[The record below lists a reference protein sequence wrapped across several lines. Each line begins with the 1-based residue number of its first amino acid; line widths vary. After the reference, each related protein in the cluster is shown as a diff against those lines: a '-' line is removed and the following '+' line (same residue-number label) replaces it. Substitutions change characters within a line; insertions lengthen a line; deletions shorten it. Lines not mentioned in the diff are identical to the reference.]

1 MWRKTRRPNNE
12 SALNCVGTDANRNW
26 GFHWNATD
34 GASTDPCSKNF
45 MGPHPFSEVLHTC
58 HPFLR
63 KSSDWDC
70 ERPRLPVGPQR
81 PVEVLHEP
89 ALLWGDGPPALGLH
103 WGEAWQHR
111 PADWGGHLRVQIS
124 PKSCKNSN
132 ILSVGGNTGRWCY
145 EGKLSGA
152 KFSKLMIFLTWSIVW
167 AGYMC
172 SMPDSMINCL
182 SRLDVS
188 PAWCTLQVAALL
200 TGPWELPAS
209 PTGRWISFAKKKA
222 LAKAPTNKNALPK
235 SWSVKLLNGK
245 QAWPIS
251 CRPTTAT

>member
-1 MWRKTRRPNNE
+1 MFSLIKKTQHHFFQTHDRMWRKTRRPNNE

-70 ERPRLPVGPQR
+70 ERPRLLASPQR

-103 WGEAWQHR
+103 WGEAWQHW
-111 PADWGGHLRVQIS
+111 PADWGDHLRIQRS
-124 PKSCKNSN
+124 PKSCQNSN
-132 ILSVGGNTGRWCY
+132 ILSAGGNTGRWCD
-145 EGKLSGA
+145 EGRLSGA
-152 KFSKLMIFLTWSIVW
+152 KFSRLWFITWFIAWSIVW
-167 AGYMC
+167 AGWLYPL
-172 SMPDSMINCL
+172 PDVPSKWQYSWLDLGSCRHPL
-182 SRLDVS
+182 QVDGSRL
-188 PAWCTLQVAALL
+188 Q
-200 TGPWELPAS
+200 
-209 PTGRWISFAKKKA
+209 KKH
-222 LAKAPTNKNALPK
+222 
-235 SWSVKLLNGK
+235 
-245 QAWPIS
+245 
-251 CRPTTAT
+251 

>member
-1 MWRKTRRPNNE
+1 MNPDGYLYSWVKMDNKYWKTKRFLISLIKKTQHHFFQTHDRMWRKTRRPNNE
-12 SALNCVGTDANRNW
+12 SILNCVGTDANRNW

-70 ERPRLPVGPQR
+70 ERPRLPTGPQR

-152 KFSKLMIFLTWSIVW
+152 KFSGLWF
-167 AGYMC
+167 YN
-172 SMPDSMINCL
+172 MINCL
-182 SRLDVS
+182 SRLYVFH
-188 PAWCTLQVAALL
+188 AW
-200 TGPWELPAS
+200 
-209 PTGRWISFAKKKA
+209 
-222 LAKAPTNKNALPK
+222 
-235 SWSVKLLNGK
+235 
-245 QAWPIS
+245 
-251 CRPTTAT
+251 